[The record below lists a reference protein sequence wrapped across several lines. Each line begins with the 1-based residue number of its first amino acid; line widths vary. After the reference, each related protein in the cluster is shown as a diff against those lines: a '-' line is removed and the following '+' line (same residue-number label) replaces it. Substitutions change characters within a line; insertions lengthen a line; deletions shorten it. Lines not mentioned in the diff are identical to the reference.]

1 MALEIT
7 WLGHGTFHLVLPNGE
22 TIVCDPWIGEGATRN
37 PAYPDGFKI
46 TRCDTILI
54 SHGHFDHIH
63 DAVPL
68 AKKFNSKVVAI
79 YETCHWLG
87 RKGVENCS
95 GMNKGGTQTVGSLT
109 VTMTHAVHSCGITDD
124 DGSIIYGGEAAGY
137 VIKLPDGRSVYF
149 AGDTN
154 VFSDMALIAELYKPQ
169 LAFLPIGDLFTMGP
183 REGALACRLIGAEQ
197 VIPMHFGTFPP
208 LTGRPSELQKLTPNT
223 RILELTPGVPYT
235 W

>member
-7 WLGHGTFHLVLPNGE
+7 WLGHGTFLLVLPDGE
-22 TIVCDPWIGEGATRN
+22 TIICDPWIGQGANRN
-37 PAYPDGFKI
+37 PAFPDGFEI
-46 TRCDTILI
+46 TRCDTILV

-63 DAVPL
+63 DVIPL
-68 AKKFNSKVVAI
+68 AKKFGSTVVGI

-87 RKGVENCS
+87 RKAVDNCAA
-95 GMNKGGTQTVGSLT
+95 MNKGGSQKAGSIT

-124 DGSIIYGGEAAGY
+124 DGAIIYGGEAAGY
-137 VIKLPDGRSVYF
+137 VITLPDLRTLYF

-169 LAFLPIGDLFTMGP
+169 LAFLPIGDLYTMSP
-183 REGALACRLIGAEQ
+183 HEASLACRLLKAET

-208 LTGRPSELQKLTPNT
+208 LTGRPSALQKLAPDTK
-223 RILELTPGVPYT
+223 ILELTPGVPIQ